1 MKPVQFPARKY
12 SKIQLLDTK
21 NKEKPWTHNITV
33 ITITL
38 HFIVFPGT
46 LEGGG
51 IVDAFGPRRGWVDEL
66 LGAAQRPPPHG

>member
-1 MKPVQFPARKY
+1 M
-12 SKIQLLDTK
+12 
-21 NKEKPWTHNITV
+21 

-38 HFIVFPGT
+38 HFIVFPES

-66 LGAAQRPPPHG
+66 FGTAQRPPPNACLKVEWTLISSEVVQLPSLRSPFPLKGLR